1 MKILILILTILLLV
15 SCEKETVTPSKTSNL
30 RSCSAVQADKTK
42 AAADFKYAQSNLA
55 QPTQTRRDY
64 WINKCDEA
72 RKKMY
77 ALDKEQCI

>member
-1 MKILILILTILLLV
+1 MKTLILILTILLLV
-15 SCEKETVTPSKTSNL
+15 SCEKETSVTPSNL

-42 AAADFKYAQSNLA
+42 AAADLKYAQSNLA
-55 QPTQTRRDY
+55 QASQTRRDY

-72 RKKMY
+72 RKKID